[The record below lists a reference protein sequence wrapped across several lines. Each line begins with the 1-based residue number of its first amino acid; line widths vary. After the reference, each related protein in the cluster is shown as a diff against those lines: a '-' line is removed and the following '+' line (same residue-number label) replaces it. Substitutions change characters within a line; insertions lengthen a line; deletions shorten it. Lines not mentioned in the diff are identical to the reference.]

1 MLLLLHTLLNPA
13 QEPEHPLAP
22 PQEQGGGGGLALRNK
37 GPATAVQ
44 SAPWRWVPFT
54 PVAATRPR
62 KKRQADVLL
71 LGG

>member
-1 MLLLLHTLLNPA
+1 MLLLLRTLLDPA
-13 QEPEHPLAP
+13 AEPEQPPAP
-22 PQEQGGGGGLALRNK
+22 PQAQGGGGLALRNK
-37 GPATAVQ
+37 GPATIVQ
-44 SAPWRWVPFT
+44 SAPWRWVSFT